1 MLKKTSILMLALLL
15 ALSVFAVGCG
25 GSDSEA
31 DKEEPAATE
40 DTSLKD
46 VQEKGTLILGCD
58 DKFAPMGFVDED
70 GNLTGFDI
78 ELAEAVCEKLGV
90 ELEPKPIDWKSK
102 ELELQNKK
110 IDVIWNGYSIDADR
124 NKKVEFTKPYL
135 QNEQLIAVRA
145 DSDIKTKADLK
156 DKVLGVQTDSAAETV
171 VNEDTEFVDSLKEL
185 RQYDDYQNAMMDLKG
200 GSRIDGVAGDKIL
213 LNYTMTK
220 QPDTYA
226 LLEDSLTDEYFGI
239 GCRQG
244 EVALREAIDKALD
257 ELYEDGTIEKI
268 SNKWF
273 NENIVIR
280 DVEKLTQ
287 EELEAK

>member
-25 GSDSEA
+25 GSDK
-31 DKEEPAATE
+31 DKDDSAKAE
-40 DTSLKD
+40 DTSLTD
-46 VQEKGTLILGCD
+46 IQESGKLVLGCD

-78 ELAEAVCEKLGV
+78 ELAEAVCKNLGV
-90 ELEPKPIDWKSK
+90 ELEAKPIDWKSK
-102 ELELQNKK
+102 ELELTSKK
-110 IDVIWNGYSIDADR
+110 IDVIWNGYSIDAER
-124 NKKVEFTKPYL
+124 NEKVEFTKPYL
-135 QNEQLIAVRA
+135 RNEQLIAINI
-145 DSDIKTKADLK
+145 DSDIKSKEDFK
-156 DKVLGVQTDSAAETV
+156 DKVLGVQTDSAAESV
-171 VNEDTEFVDSLKEL
+171 VNDDKEFLGSLKEL

-200 GSRIDGVAGDKIL
+200 GNRIDGVAGDKIL

-220 QPDTYA
+220 QPDTYK
-226 LLEDSLTDEYFGI
+226 LLEGSLKDEYFGI

-257 ELYEDGTIEKI
+257 ELAEDGTIDKI
-268 SNKWF
+268 SKKWF
-273 NENIVIR
+273 DENIVIR